1 MKILI
6 VSDTHGRHGNLDA
19 VLEKEGKIDL
29 LLHLGDVEDAEC
41 YYDAIAEWPYH
52 MVSGNNDYFSR
63 LPKDKEIQIGKYK
76 VWMTHGHNYY
86 VSISTEKLRDA
97 ARARGVDVV
106 LFGHTHEAVCWQEE
120 DGLWVMNPGSCGY
133 GGGKAGI
140 MEVNN
145 GEIEA
150 VYLIDESKL
159 EEMLLS

>member
-6 VSDTHGRHGNLDA
+6 VSDTHGRHGNLDV

-29 LLHLGDVEDAEC
+29 LLHLGDVEDEEY

-106 LFGHTHEAVCWQEE
+106 MFGHTHKPYVDTSEKPIV
-120 DGLWVMNPGSCGY
+120 LNPGSISYPRQEGRQATY
-133 GGGKAGI
+133 II
-140 MEVNN
+140 MEIGAD
-145 GEIEA
+145 GEAEFHLKY
-150 VYLIDESKL
+150 V
-159 EEMLLS
+159 